1 MNERFCIYID
11 CMYAKLRKWDFKKM
25 AVFFLILFFF
35 CNSRIKLI
43 PPHFELFYVFYLKLG
58 K

>member
-1 MNERFCIYID
+1 MNGFVYTLIV
-11 CMYAKLRKWDFKKM
+11 CMLNLENGILKKWQ
-25 AVFFLILFFF
+25 VFFLILFFF

>member
-1 MNERFCIYID
+1 MNRFVYTLIV
-11 CMYAKLRKWDFKKM
+11 CMLNLENGILKKM
-25 AVFFLILFFF
+25 AGFFLILFFF

>member
-25 AVFFLILFFF
+25 A
-35 CNSRIKLI
+35 RIKLI